1 MVMDHGV
8 YPGNGIIIA
17 RLAEAGYRIVG
28 GKDER

>member
-17 RLAEAGYRIVG
+17 RLAEAGYRIVKG
-28 GKDER
+28 EG